1 MTLYNKLNADFTE
14 NFIGNT
20 ALAMIVSTCI
30 GSIAIMFTLM
40 NGNSL
45 AQMAMVFTTV
55 VVCSLHNA
63 SILTLQ
69 KPSMVF
75 KLLSLSI
82 IINIMLIL
90 INLLF

>member
-30 GSIAIMFTLM
+30 GSIAVMFTLM
-40 NGNSL
+40 NGHGL

-55 VVCSLHNA
+55 VVCSIHNA

-69 KPSMVF
+69 KPKVVF
-75 KLLSLSI
+75 NLLSLSI
-82 IINIMLIL
+82 LVNVLLIML
-90 INLLF
+90 NLLF

>member
-30 GSIAIMFTLM
+30 GSIAVMFTLM
-40 NGNSL
+40 NGHGL
-45 AQMAMVFTTV
+45 TQMAMVFATV

-69 KPSMVF
+69 KPRMVF
-75 KLLSLSI
+75 NLLSLSI
-82 IINIMLIL
+82 AVNTLLIL
-90 INLLF
+90 GNLLF